1 MLRLYHSLRMMASHN
16 PATIVV
22 ADVAGVIV
30 VRVIVVRVV
39 VGVVV
44 SGASEAAI
52 AGIGAPSAVV
62 TEVASVVVCLDTFIH
77 RIHSHHQ

>member
-1 MLRLYHSLRMMASHN
+1 MLRLHHSLRMMASHN

-30 VRVIVVRVV
+30 VRVV

-52 AGIGAPSAVV
+52 AEIGAPSAVV

-77 RIHSHHQ
+77 RNHSHHQ